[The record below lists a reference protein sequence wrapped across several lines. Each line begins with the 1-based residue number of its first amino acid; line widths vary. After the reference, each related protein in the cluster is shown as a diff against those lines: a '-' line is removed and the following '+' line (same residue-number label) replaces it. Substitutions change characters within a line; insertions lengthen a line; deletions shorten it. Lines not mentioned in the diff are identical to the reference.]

1 MISNR
6 PYYWRLFIPKL
17 FICLEE
23 GYSLSILRKDI
34 PAGLTVAIISFPLAM
49 ALAIASG
56 VSPERGLYT
65 AVIAGF
71 LISFFGGSRY
81 QIGGPTG
88 AFVVIV
94 YNIVQQ
100 YGYDGLAIAT
110 LMAGMMLI
118 VMGFAQFGSMIK
130 YMPYPLIT
138 GFTAG
143 IAVIIFSLQVKD
155 FLGLSIETIPADF
168 VDKWHVYFTSVHTIH
183 WPTFAIGFLTLAMI
197 LLIRKYAPRWPGF
210 LIALVVS
217 TTIVYVLDLGV
228 ATIGTRFG
236 ALPSHLPIFS
246 LPDLPSWETTVMLMP
261 VAFTIALLAGME
273 SLLSAVV
280 ADGMTGRK
288 HKSNVELVAQG
299 IANIA
304 SILGGG
310 IPATGAIA
318 RTAVNIKS
326 GGQTPFSG
334 LFQAVF
340 VALFLVILSPLAKWV
355 PLSSLAAI
363 LIIIAWNMSESRHFL
378 YLMNA
383 PKSDRAV
390 LLATFL
396 LTIFADI
403 VIAIQVGIVL
413 AALLF
418 MKRMS
423 DVTELKYGL
432 PLIQEDQDDIEN
444 MVEPATHAALPKG
457 VEVFQINGPFF
468 FGVTTLLNDVLG
480 RIQVQCHTFIL
491 RMHNVPFIDATGARA
506 LEEFLLRS
514 GKLGIAV
521 VLVGVQKQPLHILNQ
536 LSLLQKVKIAKS
548 LRIALDMSNSDTP
561 DVQLFH

>member
-1 MISNR
+1 MS
-6 PYYWRLFIPKL
+6 YYWRLFIPKL
-17 FICLEE
+17 FICLRE

-56 VSPERGLYT
+56 VPPERGIYT
-65 AVIAGF
+65 AIIAGF

-94 YNIVQQ
+94 YSIVQQ

-118 VMGFAQFGSMIK
+118 IMGFAQLGSMIK

-143 IAVIIFSLQVKD
+143 IAVVIFSLQVKD
-155 FLGLSIETIPADF
+155 FLGLSIETMPASF
-168 VDKWHVYFTSVHTIH
+168 IDKWRIYFTTVHMTH
-183 WPTFAIGFLTLAMI
+183 WPTFAIGSLTLAMI
-197 LLIRKYAPRWPGF
+197 LVIRKYYPRWPGF

-217 TTIVYVLDLGV
+217 TTMVYVFDLSV

-236 ALPSHLPIFS
+236 TLPSHLPIFS
-246 LPDLPSWETTVMLMP
+246 LPNLPSWETTVMLMP
-261 VAFTIALLAGME
+261 VAFAIALLAGME

-288 HKSNVELVAQG
+288 HKSNIELVAQG

-318 RTAVNIKS
+318 RTAANIKS

-340 VALFLVILSPLAKWV
+340 VASFLMILSPLTKWI
-355 PLSSLAAI
+355 PLASLAAI

-378 YLMNA
+378 YLMHA
-383 PKSDRAV
+383 PKSDRAI

-396 LTIFADI
+396 LTIFADL
-403 VIAIQVGIVL
+403 VIAIQVGVVL

-432 PLIQEDQDDIEN
+432 SLIQEDQDDVEN
-444 MVEPATHAALPKG
+444 MVESAMRAVIPEG
-457 VEVFQINGPFF
+457 VEIFQINGPFF
-468 FGVTTLLNDVLG
+468 FGATTLLNDVLN

-514 GKLGIAV
+514 SKLGIAV
-521 VLVGVQKQPLHILNQ
+521 VLVGVQKQPLHVLEQMN
-536 LSLLQKVKIAKS
+536 LLKKVKIAKS
-548 LRIALDMSNSDTP
+548 LRVALEISNYEINR
-561 DVQLFH
+561 